1 MTTSAENW
9 TVPPQPIDE
18 ATYEEMMWSLDQHLA
33 DKDLHIFQ
41 RPMHAASHL
50 AMAYGTAE
58 RIQMIPA
65 PKMDEHPKYSA
76 EYLVAR
82 AHQWY
87 SERYGDAVK
96 TRPEIGFFVVPLQH
110 RAWKVRAPF
119 FYGTAQVYIDRKLR
133 QEPRENVISRGP
145 IPINILDCFEDM
157 TQSYADTLTDEEL
170 ELVRTRFDVAFDAM
184 TLLDVLDNGPP
195 LYRQARIDYNHS
207 VEALCSVDRSYG
219 KARRDTATCAE
230 KLMKGML
237 THKQVP
243 FEQNH
248 NLAKLAKLLNEQYGL
263 GIDTDLAEKLHT
275 PASVSYDKA
284 VSKQE
289 ALDAHENLL
298 RFLVSIGRT
307 VFR

>member
-1 MTTSAENW
+1 MR
-9 TVPPQPIDE
+9 
-18 ATYEEMMWSLDQHLA
+18 SLDQHLA
-33 DKDLHIFQ
+33 DRDLHIFQ

-50 AMAYGTAE
+50 AMAYGTTE

-87 SERYGDAVK
+87 SDRYGNAVK
-96 TRPEIGFFVVPLQH
+96 TRPEIGFFMVPLQH
-110 RAWKVRAPF
+110 RVWKVRAPF
-119 FYGTAQVYIDRKLR
+119 FYGTAHVYIDRKLTP
-133 QEPRENVISRGP
+133 EPRENVISRGP
-145 IPINILDCFEDM
+145 VSINILDCFEGM
-157 TQSYADTLTDEEL
+157 TQLYADALTDDEL
-170 ELVRTRFDVAFDAM
+170 GFIGARFRMAFEAM
-184 TLLDVLDNGPP
+184 TLLDALDNGSP
-195 LYRQARIDYNHS
+195 LHRQARIDYNHS

-230 KLMKGML
+230 KVMKGML
-237 THKQVP
+237 GQKGVP

-248 NLAKLAKLLNEQYGL
+248 KLGKLAKLLNEQC
-263 GIDTDLAEKLHT
+263 GIGVDLALVEKIYT
-275 PASVSYDKA
+275 QADVSYDKA

-298 RFLVSIGRT
+298 RFLAALGRT
-307 VFR
+307 IFS